1 MFCYR
6 SISMRLSDRR
16 RKSRRESKKER
27 AHEDPAGSQAHSSH
41 HHPSSSTT
49 TSNIH
54 RVQEVTL
61 EEMEISQDYDIQ
73 KTLAE
78 GCFARIHLATNKKDK
93 TTVVLKAVHTELTNL
108 KDFSREF
115 HYSYHLSPHP
125 GILSS
130 YEVCFKAENCFI
142 FAQEYAPF
150 GDLAANVKAG
160 GLSEEFCKKIAQQ
173 LSSALEFVHSKQLV
187 HRDIKLENVLVFEQ
201 DMSRVKLCDF
211 GATRREGTMVSK
223 LRCNWLPFIPP
234 EIHEI
239 VANERYACN
248 SSSDVWQ
255 LAILIFI
262 CLTGCP
268 PWQNADCISDSS
280 YASFYRFQ
288 KKKITKAPYNFRKF
302 TPRLLRMFRRMFEPK
317 PDMRSAVTEVGK
329 YLKDSWIDSKLAGSH
344 SAGNLVSTH
353 HFMGDRRDSLQ
364 TYLNQFESDC
374 DDNKTRLKR
383 LLSSYG
389 LETSVDQRVMT
400 KRVWDWVLQCDT
412 QTEGGNLSSHCS
424 MTSLSTLNATSKNLE
439 SKVC

>member
-1 MFCYR
+1 
-6 SISMRLSDRR
+6 MRLSDRR
-16 RKSRRESKKER
+16 KKERHDSKKEKSNDTTVSVG
-27 AHEDPAGSQAHSSH
+27 HTSYHSS
-41 HHPSSSTT
+41 SSVVV
-49 TSNIH
+49 SNIH

-61 EEMEISQDYDIQ
+61 EETNIATDYDIQ

-78 GCFARIHLATNKKDK
+78 GCFARILLATNKKDK

-115 HYSYHLSPHP
+115 HYSYNLSPHP

-130 YEVCFKAENCFI
+130 YDVSFKADNCFI

-160 GLSEEFCKKIAQQ
+160 GISEDYCKKIAQQ
-173 LSSALEFVHSKQLV
+173 LSSALDFVHSKQLV

-223 LRCNWLPFIPP
+223 LRCNWLPFVPP
-234 EIHEI
+234 ELYEI
-239 VANERYACN
+239 VPNEKYSCKA
-248 SSSDVWQ
+248 SSDVWQ
-255 LAILIFI
+255 LAVLIFV

-268 PWQNADCISDSS
+268 PWQNADCISDTA
-280 YASFYRFQ
+280 YGAFFRYQ
-288 KKKITKAPYNFRKF
+288 KRRVTKVPHNFRKF
-302 TPRLLRMFRRMFEPK
+302 SPRLLRMFRRMFEHK
-317 PDMRSAVTEVGK
+317 PDKRAAITEVGK
-329 YLKDSWIDSKLAGSH
+329 YLKDSWIDSKIIGSQ
-344 SAGNLVSTH
+344 SAGNLVGSNTILE
-353 HFMGDRRDSLQ
+353 RRDSLQ
-364 TYLNQFESDC
+364 TYLNQLEQTGS

-389 LETSVDQRVMT
+389 LETSVDRMVLS
-400 KRVWDWVLQCDT
+400 KRVWDWVVQCDT
-412 QTEGGNLSSHCS
+412 YGDGNSSTHCS
-424 MTSLSTLNATSKNLE
+424 MTSLTTLTTTNLE